1 MVESGS
7 RGPRALAFGSIE
19 TPATEPPHLRL
30 LALHTGLSRLL
41 DAWRPDLVAVEE
53 LFFGRNVTT
62 ALSVGQAR
70 GVALLAAAQSG
81 VPVAE
86 YTPMQVKQSV
96 SGWGRADKTQVQAMV
111 RILLGLGDEPRPD
124 DVADALAV
132 ALCALQ
138 SWPLEERLR
147 QAPGRRGGG

>member
-19 TPATEPPHLRL
+19 TPAGGPPQLRL
-30 LALHTGLSRLL
+30 LALHTELSGLLR
-41 DAWRPDLVAVEE
+41 DWKPDLVAVEE

-81 VPVAE
+81 IPVAE
-86 YTPMQVKQSV
+86 YTPMQVKQAV
-96 SGWGRADKTQVQAMV
+96 SGWGRAAKGQVQSMV
-111 RILLGLGDEPRPD
+111 RTLLGLGEQPRPD

-138 SWPLEERLR
+138 SWRLEQRIR
-147 QAPGRRGGG
+147 QGLGRRGGG